1 LATKMGAY
9 NSNLAGEF
17 YVLSM
22 MHRLGADATLTLG
35 NKKSVDIVI
44 IRAAGDAVTLDVKA
58 LAGKTCWPV
67 DNFRGAKERHFL
79 ALVCFLGKID
89 DLATVPE
96 IYIVPSADIGGLTY
110 TAPGGRKTIELR
122 IIRRTG
128 EKYRSVEAWKQL
140 L

>member
-1 LATKMGAY
+1 MSTY

-22 MHRLGADATLTLG
+22 LHRLGADATLTLG
-35 NKKSVDIVI
+35 NKKAVDIVVV
-44 IRAAGDAVTLDVKA
+44 RAVGDVVTIDVKA

-67 DNFRGAKERHFL
+67 DNFHSAKKGHFL
-79 ALVCFLGKID
+79 ALVCFLAKID

-96 IYIVPSADIGGLTY
+96 IYILPSEEVEGLTY

-122 IIRRTG
+122 TIRRTG
-128 EKYRSVEAWKQL
+128 AKYCGAEAWKQL

>member
-1 LATKMGAY
+1 MNALKY

-22 MHRLGADATLTLG
+22 LYRLGADATLTLG
-35 NKKSVDIVI
+35 NKKSVDIAV
-44 IRAAGDAVTLDVKA
+44 IRAAGDAVTVDVKA

-67 DNFRGAKERHFL
+67 DNFRAGRERHFL

-89 DLATVPE
+89 DVATAPE
-96 IYIVPSADIGGLTY
+96 IYIVPSADVAGLTY
-110 TAPGGRKTIELR
+110 TAPGGRETIELR

-128 EKYRSVEAWKQL
+128 EKYRGAEAWKQL

>member
-1 LATKMGAY
+1 MGAY

-22 MHRLGADATLTLG
+22 LHRLGADATLTLG
-35 NKKSVDIVI
+35 NKKSVDIVVV
-44 IRAAGDAVTLDVKA
+44 RAARNVVTIDVKA

-67 DNFRGAKERHFL
+67 DNFHGGKDGHFL
-79 ALVCFLGKID
+79 ALVCFLGKIE

-96 IYIVPSADIGGLTY
+96 IYILPSVEVDGLMY

-122 IIRRTG
+122 TIRLKG
-128 EKYRSVEAWKQL
+128 AKYCGIEAWKQL

>member
-1 LATKMGAY
+1 MSAY

-22 MHRLGADATLTLG
+22 LHRLGADATLTLG
-35 NKKSVDIVI
+35 NKKAVDIVVV
-44 IRAAGDAVTLDVKA
+44 RAAGETVTVDVKA

-67 DNFRGAKERHFL
+67 DNFHGAKKGHFL
-79 ALVCFLGKID
+79 AMVCFLGKID

-96 IYIVPSADIGGLTY
+96 IYILPSEEVERLTY

-122 IIRRTG
+122 TIRREG
-128 EKYRSVEAWKQL
+128 AKYCGAAAWKQL